1 MLGVHVG
8 TTTAD
13 TPSQLDTDLK
23 TQGGHE
29 WRSVDISNYA
39 EVEAATEPHT
49 ARAPVFS
56 KFTAGKGIA
65 GT

>member
-1 MLGVHVG
+1 MHVG

-39 EVEAATEPHT
+39 EVEAAT
-49 ARAPVFS
+49 
-56 KFTAGKGIA
+56 A
-65 GT
+65 GTDLSVTRTITLFRGASLLLA